1 MRPPGHCL
9 QLDPVTT
16 VQVPATGAE
25 EAGQVGVAKGT
36 RRGEATILRKL
47 TTDDMFEML
56 VLKLIL
62 ITYSGHPESR
72 INILFSI

>member
-1 MRPPGHCL
+1 MEFAAPQSGSQSAWRP
-9 QLDPVTT
+9 
-16 VQVPATGAE
+16 E
-25 EAGQVGVAKGT
+25 GQDKE
-36 RRGEATILRKL
+36 RRNNNTQK
-47 TTDDMFEML
+47 TDGMFEML